1 MGFVKPEK
9 LLICLFFLLIGIIIL
24 NPLYAQELYFKN
36 LTVEDGLSQD
46 DVNSIVQDS
55 YGFIWIGTYDGL
67 NRLDGRNLETFRR
80 ETGNLASL
88 PDNRVSALIEDQN
101 KRLWI
106 GTEAGLFS
114 YYSLLKE
121 QFIRVKSP
129 ENVGIIFNFL
139 YTRDHRLYAL
149 TATGVLKLNETAEP
163 RFEYIPNL
171 SNTHVRDGIQLPE
184 GNIFF
189 AGNSGIFYLNENNL
203 VKLPNPEKLTF
214 RSLLYT
220 NKSILAGGNTG
231 LFTIDP
237 VGGIKK
243 LQNSQMPEASII
255 SMTKDQ
261 IGNIWIGTQN
271 HGLLQLDRSLKYA
284 NQITSSRTNPRGL
297 LSNTILKL
305 YHDRFNNLWV
315 GNRHGLCYTN
325 LHNSGFNAIDLQ
337 SLNRPNVRSMS
348 VEGSNLILGISNEGL
363 FNYDLK
369 SDLLEKI
376 KGLNI
381 DYVNQIAKIDKTLYI
396 CSNIGLQ
403 VLKGDNTLEQ
413 VLNNPNHPMNIKC
426 IEKDDYGRLFIGTP
440 EGMLIK
446 ENNEVKWLREAFPS
460 LQNFSQY
467 HIFRMLFDPNF
478 NQLLIGTISKGL
490 IVLNIANNGHLTR
503 LDKEVLMGVK
513 GNPVT
518 NTSVWCFHQGKDNT
532 TWIGSDVGLFKRT
545 GNSDFFEQVEGE
557 GVIDKKIMSIIED
570 SHNNLW
576 LSSTHGLIHYNPNTK
591 KVKTYTYDDGLLSS
605 SMTEASAYYKE
616 QLFFGTTNGVNY
628 VNPLEISPN
637 PYHPQLLLS
646 NLKVNNELVKP
657 DVKLFGSV
665 ILNENINSTERLSL
679 NHLQNNVSLEFSG
692 TNYANNSR
700 NNFRYRLEGYD
711 NEWVYTSTNS
721 FISYSK
727 LDPGNY
733 TLHVQIEDNKGNWTK
748 KSIRLPI
755 SIIPS
760 PWKTKLAYAI
770 YAIIICLMISGF
782 IYFWFHKERLDHQIE
797 LDQIKINQDK
807 ELRDKQL
814 RFLVDVGHEF
824 KTPLS
829 LILAPFNDLMNRT
842 LSTEQKKMCMEI
854 VSRNIHRMNFLVN
867 QLLDFGKISEGE
879 KLVKVTKKDL
889 RQAVID
895 YTKAF
900 QWQVQHEE
908 IDLRLNLDKCEG
920 YFDRNVLEKGFY
932 NILSNA
938 FKYTPS
944 GGVIDIS
951 LKVEKL
957 RDFEYAIITVSDSGP
972 GVPDNK
978 KELIFER
985 FYHGKDRASSG
996 IGLHLAQSLIQ
1007 AHGGSISV
1015 EDSELGGT
1023 KFKIRLP
1030 ISSNYYYDRAID
1042 ENVEEVLDTGNYEDS
1057 VFDDEAIEKGET
1069 ILIVED
1075 DHDLRNYLKMSLQ
1088 NDYSILEASNG
1099 EQGLF
1104 LAGENLPDIIIS
1116 DIMMPLM
1123 DGIEMCQ
1130 KLKSNKDTSHIP
1142 LIFLTAKTD
1151 VEYQKKGLEAGAW
1164 DFINKPFDS
1173 EVLHRKVDNILETR
1187 NKFKTYLMDQNI
1199 NLDIKSHYTSY
1210 DQKLI
1215 KNINQIIE
1223 SNFNNPDF
1231 TVNDLA
1237 SKVGL
1242 SRMHLHRKLKTLVG
1256 ETGRSII
1263 TSVKIKYSVDMFNNG
1278 CDRVQEAMDAVGITN
1293 YGKFNNNFKKIMNVT
1308 ATEYIANLKKKS
1320 NPF

>member
-1 MGFVKPEK
+1 MLDP
-9 LLICLFFLLIGIIIL
+9 LF
-24 NPLYAQELYFKN
+24 AQELYFKN

-80 ETGNLASL
+80 ETGNPASL
-88 PDNRVSALIEDQN
+88 PDNRISALIEDQN

-106 GTEAGLFS
+106 GTEAGLLS
-114 YYSLLKE
+114 YYSLLRE

-139 YTRDHRLYAL
+139 HTKDHTLYAL
-149 TATGVLKLNETAEP
+149 TSTGALKLNEGPEP
-163 RFEYIPNL
+163 WFDYVTNL
-171 SNTHVRDGIQLPE
+171 SNIHIRDGIQLPT
-184 GNIFF
+184 GDIFF
-189 AGNSGIFYLNENNL
+189 AGNSGIFYINDDNL

-214 RSLLYT
+214 TSLIYT
-220 NKSILAGGNTG
+220 NKSILAGGIFG
-231 LFTIDP
+231 LFTIDTIE
-237 VGGIKK
+237 GIKK
-243 LQNSQMPEASII
+243 LQNSQMPEASIM

-261 IGNIWIGTQN
+261 SGNIWIGTQN
-271 HGLLQLDRSLKYA
+271 NGLLQLDSSFKYI

-297 LSNTILKL
+297 LSNTVLKL

-325 LHNSGFNAIDLQ
+325 LHNPGFNSIDLQ
-337 SLNRPNVRSMS
+337 SLNRPNVRSML
-348 VEGSNLILGISNEGL
+348 VNGSNLILGINNEGL
-363 FNYDLK
+363 FNFDLK
-369 SDLLEKI
+369 NNLLEKI

-381 DYVNQIAKIDKTLYI
+381 DYVNQITNIDKTI
-396 CSNIGLQ
+396 FVCSNIGLQ
-403 VLKGDNTLEQ
+403 ILKEDNTLIQ
-413 VLNNPNHPMNIKC
+413 VLNNPNHPRNIKC
-426 IEKDDYGRLFIGTP
+426 IEKDSYGRLFIGTP
-440 EGMLIK
+440 EGLLIR
-446 ENNEVKWLREAFPS
+446 ENNVVKWLWEDFPS
-460 LQNFSQY
+460 LQDFSQY
-467 HIFRMLFDPNF
+467 HIFRMMFDTNS

-490 IVLNIANNGHLTR
+490 KVLKIGDNGHLTR
-503 LDKEVLMGVK
+503 LDKEVLIGVK
-513 GNPVT
+513 GKAIN
-518 NTSVWCFHQGKDNT
+518 NTSVWCFQQGKDNT

-545 GNSDFFEQVEGE
+545 GNSDFFKQVEIE
-557 GVIDKKIMSIIED
+557 GIIDKKIMSIAED
-570 SHNNLW
+570 LNNNLW
-576 LSSTHGLIHYNPNTK
+576 LSNTHGLIHYNPNTK
-591 KVKTYTYDDGLLSS
+591 KVKTFKYDDGLLSS
-605 SMTEASAYYKE
+605 SMTEAFGYYGK

-628 VNPLEISPN
+628 VNPIEISPN
-637 PYHPQLLLS
+637 PYNPQLLLS
-646 NLKVNNELVKP
+646 NLKINNEIVKP
-657 DVKLFGSV
+657 GIKLFGSV
-665 ILNENINSTERLSL
+665 ILNKNINSTERLSL
-679 NHLQNNVSLEFSG
+679 NHLQNNLSLEFSG
-692 TNYANNSR
+692 TNYVNNSR
-700 NNFRYRLEGYD
+700 NNFRYRLEDYD
-711 NEWVYTSTNS
+711 DEWVYPSSNR

-733 TLHVQIEDNKGNWTK
+733 TLKVQVEDNDGNWSKNNIT
-748 KSIRLPI
+748 LPI

-760 PWKTKLAYAI
+760 PWKTKFAYLI
-770 YAIIICLMISGF
+770 YAIIISLIILGF
-782 IYFWFHKERLDHQIE
+782 IYFWFNKQRLDHQIE

-807 ELRDKQL
+807 ELREKQL

-842 LSTEQKKMCMEI
+842 LSKEQKNMCMEI

-879 KLVKVTKKDL
+879 NLVRVTKKDL
-889 RQAVID
+889 RQAIIE

-900 QWQVQHEE
+900 QWQVEHEE

-951 LKVEKL
+951 LKVENLK
-957 RDFEYAIITVSDSGP
+957 DFEYAIITVSDSGP
-972 GVPDNK
+972 GVPDHK

-996 IGLHLAQSLIQ
+996 IGLHLAKSLIQ
-1007 AHGGSISV
+1007 AHGGSINV

-1030 ISSNYYYDRAID
+1030 ISSNFYDKVIVK
-1042 ENVEEVLDTGNYEDS
+1042 NVEEVVDTVNYEES

-1075 DHDLRNYLKMSLQ
+1075 DHDLRNYLKISLQ

-1104 LAGENLPDIIIS
+1104 LAEENLPDMVIS

-1142 LIFLTAKTD
+1142 VIFLTAKTD

-1187 NKFKTYLMDQNI
+1187 NKFKTYLMEQNI

-1223 SNFNNPDF
+1223 SNFNNPNF

-1256 ETGRSII
+1256 ETGSSII
-1263 TSVKIKYSVDMFNNG
+1263 ISVKIKYAVDMFDNG
-1278 CDRVQEAMDAVGITN
+1278 CDRVQEAMDAVGISN
-1293 YGKFNNNFKKIMNVT
+1293 YGKFNNNFKKIMNIT
-1308 ATEYIANLKKKS
+1308 ATEYISNLKNK
-1320 NPF
+1320 NNTI